1 MAESGFI
8 SLELSRSQA
17 PVTISK
23 TAILFAE
30 ADNDTPESTHLH
42 CVGGI
47 THTVNGVFNDIAE
60 LLPRFIKTHR
70 RDNGQPAV
78 AIHDWNVSYI
88 EKGNDA
94 SAVVYFTESGSS
106 ITVRE
111 SYEDIIAK
119 FHALQSTPVLRIKA
133 GAGYNY
139 PAPAV
144 KDYTMSITL

>member
-70 RDNGQPAV
+70 RDN
-78 AIHDWNVSYI
+78 VSYI

-119 FHALQSTPVLRIKA
+119 FHAL
-133 GAGYNY
+133 
-139 PAPAV
+139 
-144 KDYTMSITL
+144 